1 MLGVT
6 YYHQT
11 IRKYVAVFGT
21 LFNDLN
27 IERTNASG
35 TVIEKVKIPLAY
47 GPKQKWLL
55 AMSDTTA
62 SRKVTATRSPRMGFA
77 LTSVDYDSVRKLN
90 TVGKNWAANSSLS
103 TTTTLLSQFNPVPY
117 NFAFDLF
124 ILVKNAED
132 GTQILEQILPYFT
145 PEFTVTVNTIPDM
158 GIKADIPVVL
168 NSSSVADE
176 YEGDLATRRTITW
189 TLSFTLKGYIY
200 PDIKSSSIIKTIEV
214 NFRIPATAVTTSDLS
229 NYILMESG
237 SASAPVYI
245 QTDGLLIAGGGI
257 MFDGDL
263 VAGGTVLNEDDGGIY
278 LDGLETAGGRIVTD
292 GLAYR
297 GYLYTEDGNQI
308 TAENGNLYI
317 GDDYEDVIATSV
329 TILLEDQDGAILTE
343 DFAVGSSDN
352 AGVILLE
359 STVIEIRGG
368 SVQLEDMDGRIITEN
383 IQIQTD
389 GTTRIIN
396 EREDDGIADATIK
409 TRYTVEPSPST
420 ATANDDYG
428 FSETFEFFQ
437 DGRENDPAT
446 GDDYT

>member
-35 TVIEKVKIPLAY
+35 TVTEKIKIPLAY

-158 GIKADIPVVL
+158 GIKADIPIIL

-200 PDIKSSSIIKTIEV
+200 PDIKSSSIIKTVEV

-229 NYILMESG
+229 NYILMESS

-297 GYLYTEDGNQI
+297 GYLYTEDGNQL

-317 GDDYEDVIATSV
+317 GDDYEDVITSSV
-329 TILLEDQDGAILTE
+329 TILLEDQDGAIITE

-359 STVIEIRGG
+359 STVIEINGG
-368 SVQLEDMDGRIITEN
+368 SVQLEDMDGRIIAEN

-409 TRYTVEPSPST
+409 SRYTVEPSPST
-420 ATANDDYG
+420 ATADDDYG

>member
-35 TVIEKVKIPLAY
+35 TVTEKIKIPLAY

-103 TTTTLLSQFNPVPY
+103 TTTSLLTQFNPVPY

-158 GIKADIPVVL
+158 GIKADIPIVL

-200 PDIKSSSIIKTIEV
+200 PDIKSSSIIKTVEV
-214 NFRIPATAVTTSDLS
+214 NFRIPATAITTSDLS
-229 NYILMESG
+229 NYILMESS
-237 SASAPVYI
+237 SASTPVYI

-317 GDDYEDVIATSV
+317 GDDYEDVTTTSV

-359 STVIEIRGG
+359 STVIEINGG
-368 SVQLEDMDGRIITEN
+368 SVQLEDMDGRIIAEN

-389 GTTRIIN
+389 GTTRVIN
-396 EREDDGIADATIK
+396 EREDDGLADATIK

-420 ATANDDYG
+420 ATADDDYG

>member
-35 TVIEKVKIPLAY
+35 TVTEKIKIPLAY

-77 LTSVDYDSVRKLN
+77 LTSVDYDPVRKLN

-158 GIKADIPVVL
+158 GIKADIPIVL

-200 PDIKSSSIIKTIEV
+200 PDIKSSSIIKTVEV

-229 NYILMESG
+229 NYILMESS
-237 SASAPVYI
+237 SASTPVYI

-297 GYLYTEDGNQI
+297 GYLYTEDGNQL

-359 STVIEIRGG
+359 STVIEINGG
-368 SVQLEDMDGRIITEN
+368 SVQLEDMDGRIIAEN

-409 TRYTVEPSPST
+409 SRYTVEPSPST
-420 ATANDDYG
+420 ATADDDYG

>member
-35 TVIEKVKIPLAY
+35 TVTEKIKIPLAY

-158 GIKADIPVVL
+158 GIKADIPIVL

-200 PDIKSSSIIKTIEV
+200 PDIKSSSIIKTVEV
-214 NFRIPATAVTTSDLS
+214 NFRIPATAVPTTDLS

-317 GDDYEDVIATSV
+317 GDDYEDVTTTSV

-352 AGVILLE
+352 AGIILLE
-359 STVIEIRGG
+359 STLIEINGG